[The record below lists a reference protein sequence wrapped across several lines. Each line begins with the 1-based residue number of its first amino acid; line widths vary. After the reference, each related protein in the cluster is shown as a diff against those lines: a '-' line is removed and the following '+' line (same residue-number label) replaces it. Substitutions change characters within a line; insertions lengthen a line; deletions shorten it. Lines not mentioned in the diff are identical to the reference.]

1 MKRKQERKAQ
11 DPHARRTSI
20 EKRDDFN
27 LSSKLES
34 LLKYLALCPRDARK
48 LLSDVKPFLNEDALA
63 RMEKSVRFF
72 FFLHI
77 TDRVIQNQSHTCLK
91 FSNN

>member
-72 FFLHI
+72 FFFAHN
-77 TDRVIQNQSHTCLK
+77 RPSHTK
-91 FSNN
+91 PITYMFETFK